1 MSHRSILDLEE
12 GETLPPQPDTN
23 PQSPP
28 DKLTTFRNLIGIHS
42 LPPDP
47 RHPRRPAENQ
57 GTYKRLVDAEVKA
70 RIQYYFSSSLINT
83 CLLSQIVIAA
93 ALTALGAANASHVA
107 ITILGSANTVIAGG
121 MTYLKGQGLPERL
134 MQYANGLRKVREYLE
149 ERERQFMQPDC
160 PLDVNQETRIILRMY
175 EAVRQKAEDSYS
187 REAGPADPKKDLKT
201 QEAANPDLI
210 PPFYDIDV
218 GAPAAD
224 DSNQK
229 KGLAAAATGSKRPQR
244 NATSAEEAD
253 GQLEEGEEE
262 EGKGGSS
269 KLRGN

>member
-1 MSHRSILDLEE
+1 MSHRSLLDLEE
-12 GETLPPQPDTN
+12 GETLPAPPTTN

-28 DKLTTFRNLIGIHS
+28 DKLVTFRNLVGIHS

-47 RHPRRPAENQ
+47 EHPTRPAENQ

-83 CLLSQIVIAA
+83 CLLAQIVIAA

-149 ERERQFMQPDC
+149 ERERQFMRPDC
-160 PLDVNQETRIILRMY
+160 TLDVDQETRIILRMY

-187 REAGPADPKKDLKT
+187 REAGPADPKKDLKA
-201 QEAANPDLI
+201 QQSADSNII
-210 PPFYDIDV
+210 PPIIDFEL
-218 GAPAAD
+218 GSPAAD
-224 DSNQK
+224 GNQK
-229 KGLAAAATGSKRPQR
+229 KGLAATAESKQLQH
-244 NATSAEEAD
+244 NGTTTEEAD
-253 GQLEEGEEE
+253 GQLEEGEGEA

-269 KLRGN
+269 KPRGN

>member
-12 GETLPPQPDTN
+12 GETLPPQTTTN
-23 PQSPP
+23 PQSTP
-28 DKLTTFRNLIGIHS
+28 DKLKTFRNLVGIHS

-47 RHPRRPAENQ
+47 AHPTRPAENQ

-83 CLLSQIVIAA
+83 CLLAQIVIAA
-93 ALTALGAANASHVA
+93 ALTALGAANSSHVA

-149 ERERQFMQPDC
+149 ERERQFMRSDC
-160 PLDVNQETRIILRMY
+160 QLDVDQETRIILRMY

-187 REAGPADPKKDLKT
+187 REAGPADPKKDLKA
-201 QEAANPDLI
+201 QQAADLSTL
-210 PPFYDIDV
+210 PPIIDFEV
-218 GAPAAD
+218 GAPAVDDGNRKKDSAAD
-224 DSNQK
+224 
-229 KGLAAAATGSKRPQR
+229 GSKRPQR
-244 NATSAEEAD
+244 NGTTTEEAD
-253 GQLEEGEEE
+253 GQLEEGEGE
-262 EGKGGSS
+262 EGGKAGSS
-269 KLRGN
+269 KPQGN